1 MRHSTY
7 LEVNLGHIGQNF
19 EKIQELA
26 PRAEIVPM
34 VKSNAYGNG
43 MIPIAQFLVRD
54 CGVKKLGCGTLGEAL
69 RITEECPDMKADLI
83 VYSDTELH
91 DSELRQAYLNLNI
104 TPVLAQPRDLE
115 LVLKDP
121 TFKRMPLIVK
131 LNTGM
136 NRLGFTWE
144 ELEPFVPRLKER
156 GIEHL
161 MTHFARSSE
170 VLKPGDKTN
179 RQMDEFNKIRTALQ
193 EAGVEIRGTSVSN
206 SGAIEQKFGVEETF
220 VRPGL
225 MLYGP
230 PSVTDP
236 ISWNGAQCSRL
247 VTKVL
252 FSFPVKKGVPVG
264 YGVNVTPKD
273 GYMVVVPIGYGD
285 GLFTYASGTRLNVNG
300 YEGYIFGRISMDVAY
315 IFFDPEVATKIKLDD
330 KIEIWNH
337 DNRVIT
343 DIATQ
348 NKTIAY
354 QLMCGIS
361 SRIPR
366 IYKVK

>member
-7 LEVNLGHIGQNF
+7 LEVNLGLIGQNF
-19 EKIQELA
+19 EKVQELA
-26 PRAEIVPM
+26 PKAEIVPM
-34 VKSNAYGNG
+34 VKSDAYGNG
-43 MIPIAQFLVRD
+43 MVPISQFLVRE

-69 RITEECPDMKADLI
+69 RITEECPDLKADLL

-91 DSELRQAYLNLNI
+91 DAELRQAYLNLNI

-161 MTHFARSSE
+161 LTHFARSSE
-170 VLKPGDKTN
+170 VLKPGDKTH
-179 RQMDEFNKIRTALQ
+179 RQMEEFLKIKTALM
-193 EAGVEIRGTSVSN
+193 EAGVEVRTTSTSN
-206 SGAIEQKFGVEETF
+206 SGAIEQKFGVEETY

-236 ISWNGAQCSRL
+236 IIWNGQQASRL

-252 FSFPVKKGVPVG
+252 STFHVKKGVPVG
-264 YGVNVTPKD
+264 YGVNVAPKD
-273 GYMVVVPIGYGD
+273 GFIAVVPMGYGD
-285 GLFTYASGTRLNVNG
+285 GLFTFFSGTRLKVNG
-300 YEGYIFGRISMDVAY
+300 CDGYIFGRISMDVAF
-315 IFFDPEVATKIKLDD
+315 IMFDPEAESKVKVDD
-330 KIEIWNH
+330 RIEIWNH
-337 DNRVIT
+337 DNRVIH
-343 DIATQ
+343 DIAVQ
-348 NKTIAY
+348 NKTISY
-354 QLMCGIS
+354 QLMCGLS
-361 SRIPR
+361 ARIPR
-366 IYKVK
+366 VYKVK